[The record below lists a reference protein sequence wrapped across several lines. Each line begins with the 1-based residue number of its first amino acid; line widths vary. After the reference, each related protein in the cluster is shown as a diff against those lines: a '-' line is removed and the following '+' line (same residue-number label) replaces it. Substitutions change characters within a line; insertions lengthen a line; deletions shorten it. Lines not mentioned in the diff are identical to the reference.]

1 MWILIVEDFKI
12 LNYEEPPA
20 KCRNIFERTF
30 NLSYLS
36 LHALYLNIEKT
47 FTFKNLIDY
56 LVCLYKPKYKHK
68 FTICNAQKKYIFF
81 KPILHSQKIS
91 SIYGYL

>member
-1 MWILIVEDFKI
+1 MI
-12 LNYEEPPA
+12 EELPA

-56 LVCLYKPKYKHK
+56 LVCLYKPKYKHQ
-68 FTICNAQKKYIFF
+68 FTICNAQNK
-81 KPILHSQKIS
+81 
-91 SIYGYL
+91 